1 MTTTVGQTSFGA
13 GPTTART
20 GTCRSPPTLTPT
32 PLRSSS
38 GSGGVDVLADP
49 GTYCYGAEPIW
60 RAWFRSTLAHN
71 TLEVGGVD
79 QSVAAG
85 PHLWTR
91 QARSELEQAT
101 GLDGGPVAEW
111 HAAHDGYRR
120 LRPPAVH
127 YRSVRLDRRARRLVI
142 EDRLDTDGVHDCRLA
157 FHLGPDVACALQ
169 GGRAELEWP
178 ADRGRRDRYPGAA
191 GHAGLATPRRPHRPA
206 GRLVLACL
214 RRARSRGYA
223 AREWNGRPRPGPD
236 HRPTARPWEHI
247 MRISVFGL
255 GYVGAVTA
263 ACLAA
268 DGHTVVGV
276 DTNPVKADLL
286 NQGRAPVVETGL
298 GELIEEV
305 VRARRLRATTDCD
318 TAVAGTDLALV
329 CVGTPSKG
337 NGSLDLTYVRRVAS
351 EIGQAIRRLRS
362 PIGVVVRSTVLPGT
376 TRQVLLPE
384 LELAAGRRVA
394 VAVYPEFLREGT
406 AIRDYHEP
414 PKVVVG
420 AVDDAVRDLVTPLAA
435 RPGAPL
441 VQTDLELAEMIKYAD
456 NAWHALKVSF
466 ANEIGSLAKAQG
478 LDGHAVM
485 DILCADTKLNLSPV
499 YLRPGFAFG
508 GSCLPKDVRA
518 LRYQGR
524 ALDLDLPVLNA
535 ILPSNAQQLER
546 AFQLV
551 ADAGARQVGVLGL
564 AFKAGTDDLR
574 ESPMVEVV
582 ERLIGKGYEVCIYDA
597 NVNLAKLVGAN
608 KSYIL
613 DQIPHISDLMVSS
626 IDEVLDRS
634 RTLVIGNNDPAFRA
648 VAERPRP
655 GQRIVDLVRVV
666 DRRSDGDGYDGIC
679 W

>member
-1 MTTTVGQTSFGA
+1 
-13 GPTTART
+13 
-20 GTCRSPPTLTPT
+20 
-32 PLRSSS
+32 
-38 GSGGVDVLADP
+38 
-49 GTYCYGAEPIW
+49 
-60 RAWFRSTLAHN
+60 
-71 TLEVGGVD
+71 
-79 QSVAAG
+79 
-85 PHLWTR
+85 
-91 QARSELEQAT
+91 
-101 GLDGGPVAEW
+101 
-111 HAAHDGYRR
+111 
-120 LRPPAVH
+120 
-127 YRSVRLDRRARRLVI
+127 
-142 EDRLDTDGVHDCRLA
+142 
-157 FHLGPDVACALQ
+157 
-169 GGRAELEWP
+169 
-178 ADRGRRDRYPGAA
+178 
-191 GHAGLATPRRPHRPA
+191 
-206 GRLVLACL
+206 
-214 RRARSRGYA
+214 
-223 AREWNGRPRPGPD
+223 
-236 HRPTARPWEHI
+236 

-255 GYVGAVTA
+255 GYVGAVSA

-276 DTNPVKADLL
+276 DNNPVKAHLL
-286 NQGRAPVVETGL
+286 NQGRAPVIETGL
-298 GELIEEV
+298 GELIEQGV
-305 VRARRLRATTDCD
+305 HAGRLRATTDAEE
-318 TAVAGTDLALV
+318 AVAGTDLAFV

-337 NGSLDLTYVRRVAS
+337 NGSLDLTYLRRVAS
-351 EIGQAIRRLRS
+351 DIGQAIHRQRS
-362 PIGVVVRSTVLPGT
+362 PIVVVVRSTILPGT

-384 LELAAGRRVA
+384 LERAAGRPVP
-394 VAVYPEFLREGT
+394 VAVYPEFLREGS

-420 AVDDAVRDLVTPLAA
+420 AVDETVRHLVTSIVTH
-435 RPGAPL
+435 PGAPL
-441 VQTDLELAEMIKYAD
+441 VQTDLELAEMVKYAD
-456 NAWHALKVSF
+456 NAWHALKVTF

-478 LDGHAVM
+478 LDGQRVM

-535 ILPSNAQQLER
+535 ILPSNDQQLDR

-582 ERLIGKGYEVCIYDA
+582 ERLIGKGYDVSIYDA

-613 DQIPHISDLMVSS
+613 EQIPHISDLMKSS
-626 IDEVLDRS
+626 IDEVLDHA

-648 VAERPRP
+648 VAERPRR
-655 GQRIVDLVRVV
+655 GQRIVDLVRVI
-666 DRRSDGDGYDGIC
+666 DRRSDGNGYDGIC

>member
-1 MTTTVGQTSFGA
+1 
-13 GPTTART
+13 
-20 GTCRSPPTLTPT
+20 
-32 PLRSSS
+32 
-38 GSGGVDVLADP
+38 
-49 GTYCYGAEPIW
+49 
-60 RAWFRSTLAHN
+60 
-71 TLEVGGVD
+71 
-79 QSVAAG
+79 
-85 PHLWTR
+85 
-91 QARSELEQAT
+91 
-101 GLDGGPVAEW
+101 
-111 HAAHDGYRR
+111 
-120 LRPPAVH
+120 
-127 YRSVRLDRRARRLVI
+127 
-142 EDRLDTDGVHDCRLA
+142 
-157 FHLGPDVACALQ
+157 
-169 GGRAELEWP
+169 
-178 ADRGRRDRYPGAA
+178 
-191 GHAGLATPRRPHRPA
+191 
-206 GRLVLACL
+206 
-214 RRARSRGYA
+214 
-223 AREWNGRPRPGPD
+223 
-236 HRPTARPWEHI
+236 

-255 GYVGAVTA
+255 GYVGAVSA

-276 DTNPVKADLL
+276 DNNPLKADLL
-286 NQGRAPVVETGL
+286 NQGRSPVIEAGL
-298 GELIEEV
+298 GELIQDG
-305 VRARRLRATTDCD
+305 VRAGRLRATTDCD
-318 TAVAGTDLALV
+318 EAMAGTDLAFV

-337 NGSLDLTYVRRVAS
+337 NGSLDLGYLRRVADD
-351 EIGQAIRRLRS
+351 IGQAIRRQGS
-362 PIGVVVRSTVLPGT
+362 PVVVVVRSTVLPGT
-376 TRQVLLPE
+376 TRQVLLPD
-384 LELAAGRRVA
+384 LERAAGRPVPVA
-394 VAVYPEFLREGT
+394 VHPEFLREGT

-420 AVDDAVRDLVTPLAA
+420 AVDEAVRDLVTPVVT

-441 VQTDLELAEMIKYAD
+441 VQTDLELAEMVKYAD
-456 NAWHALKVSF
+456 NAWHALKVTF

-478 LDGHAVM
+478 LDGQRVM

-524 ALDLDLPVLNA
+524 SLDLDLPVLNA
-535 ILPSNAQQLER
+535 ILPSNAQQLDR

-582 ERLIGKGYEVCIYDA
+582 ERLIGKGYDVRVYDA

-626 IDEVLDRS
+626 VEEVLDHA
-634 RTLVIGNNDPAFRA
+634 RTVVIGNRDPAFQA
-648 VAERPRP
+648 VADRPRP
-655 GQRIVDLVRVV
+655 GHRIVDLVRVV